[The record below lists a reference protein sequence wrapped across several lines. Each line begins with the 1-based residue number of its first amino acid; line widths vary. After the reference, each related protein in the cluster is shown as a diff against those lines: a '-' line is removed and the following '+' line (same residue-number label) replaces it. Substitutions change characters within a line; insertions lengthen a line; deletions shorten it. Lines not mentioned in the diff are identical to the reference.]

1 MSSVYSEV
9 VGGGTKR
16 NHLFVGGKRDAK
28 SKQFLSENGVTHI
41 LNATPAKEGG
51 VKAGVANFF
60 EKGGRFVYKRIP
72 VYDNG
77 TSNLLDYANEA
88 VKFVSAGLCHGSVLV
103 HCQHGVSRS
112 CTIAAFFLMRKA
124 HLSLDEAMSVIK
136 ENRPEVDPIPA
147 FRSQLGIYEAKCK
160 KEGWIHP
167 GSKATKVPST
177 RDKRKRAQGPEPAE
191 KKLSDHGRDSEKQI
205 GPGLPP
211 GYASVPRD
219 RIIGPAMPPPKK
231 SKKGGK
237 DDGDED

>member
-1 MSSVYSEV
+1 M
-9 VGGGTKR
+9 
-16 NHLFVGGKRDAK
+16 
-28 SKQFLSENGVTHI
+28 QQ
-41 LNATPAKEGG
+41 
-51 VKAGVANFF
+51 AGVANFF